1 MTAIAESN
9 VSELVC
15 VIRVTR
21 GRCKAGCP
29 VPLSVLLVSR
39 TNAINCDHDD
49 DSNTKFNL
57 RRRRRRPT
65 RVVLRHG
72 DRFTAVI
79 VAPPTEFVSKFTYLM
94 KCFVG
99 LPTRLLHK
107 AGRVFKWRLKAVSVE
122 TAGCHINGMADSKYV
137 PVTTFDNRI
146 SLLTNLVLCT
156 SLLRGFFLSFFLRP
170 SAVVSQRVYSSVL
183 YKTDVMFHVKYQQLL
198 QLSLTRERNL

>member
-15 VIRVTR
+15 VIHVTR

-99 LPTRLLHK
+99 LPTRLLHQ

-122 TAGCHINGMADSKYV
+122 TVAILWDWKWWLLSTLSMCVGDQVCVCTITTAAALDRSGLTTWTVQAARLSRPRLPRAD
-137 PVTTFDNRI
+137 
-146 SLLTNLVLCT
+146 LVWWGVCVKTECILCKM
-156 SLLRGFFLSFFLRP
+156 F
-170 SAVVSQRVYSSVL
+170 Y
-183 YKTDVMFHVKYQQLL
+183 YK
-198 QLSLTRERNL
+198 